1 MTLPNFTK
9 NRLGAV
15 GPQPHIPTTEIRP
28 RSARQTCDPRRLRR
42 SDRWKRLAAMQAG
55 PGAEK
60 LWVASWLLCSVP
72 ARYSSRRWPMLHMA
86 EAVVVASLAVAVDF
100 TAAALVG
107 SMGADF
113 TAAGFM
119 LAGSTMASGVSAVGS
134 AAGLVGFTRRTG
146 GITATPTT
154 TTATIRITA
163 TITASLTITT
173 ASPTRRRPGI
183 IAPIP
188 PAITRT

>member
-1 MTLPNFTK
+1 
-9 NRLGAV
+9 
-15 GPQPHIPTTEIRP
+15 
-28 RSARQTCDPRRLRR
+28 
-42 SDRWKRLAAMQAG
+42 MQAG

-60 LWVASWLLCSVP
+60 LWVASRLLCSVP
-72 ARYSSRRWPMLHMA
+72 ARYSSRRWPMLRMA
-86 EAVVVASLAVAVDF
+86 EVVVASMAVVDFTAAASAGSMGADF

-119 LAGSTMASGVSAVGS
+119 LAGFTMASGVSAVGS

-146 GITATPTT
+146 GTTATPTT

-163 TITASLTITT
+163 TITASPTTTT

-183 IAPIP
+183 IAPTS

>member
-1 MTLPNFTK
+1 
-9 NRLGAV
+9 
-15 GPQPHIPTTEIRP
+15 
-28 RSARQTCDPRRLRR
+28 
-42 SDRWKRLAAMQAG
+42 MQAG

-60 LWVASWLLCSVP
+60 ARGGPRLLCSVP
-72 ARYSSRRWPMLHMA
+72 APSSSRRWPMLRMA
-86 EAVVVASLAVAVDF
+86 EAVVVASMAVVVDFTAAASAGSMGADF

-107 SMGADF
+107 SMGADFTAAALVASMGADF

-163 TITASLTITT
+163 TITAIPTKTT
-173 ASPTRRRPGI
+173 ANPTRRRPGI
-183 IAPIP
+183 IAPTP
-188 PAITRT
+188 PAMSRTWPSAIPAGRQYPRADVLKALAR

>member
-1 MTLPNFTK
+1 
-9 NRLGAV
+9 
-15 GPQPHIPTTEIRP
+15 
-28 RSARQTCDPRRLRR
+28 
-42 SDRWKRLAAMQAG
+42 MQAG

-60 LWVASWLLCSVP
+60 LWVASRLLCSVP
-72 ARYSSRRWPMLHMA
+72 ARYSSRRWPMLRMA
-86 EAVVVASLAVAVDF
+86 EAVVVASMAVVVDFTAAASAGSMGADF

-119 LAGSTMASGVSAVGS
+119 LADSTMALGVSAVGS

-163 TITASLTITT
+163 TITASPTITT

-183 IAPIP
+183 IAPTP
-188 PAITRT
+188 PAITVRDPVQYRLAGSRRELT

>member
-1 MTLPNFTK
+1 
-9 NRLGAV
+9 
-15 GPQPHIPTTEIRP
+15 
-28 RSARQTCDPRRLRR
+28 
-42 SDRWKRLAAMQAG
+42 
-55 PGAEK
+55 
-60 LWVASWLLCSVP
+60 
-72 ARYSSRRWPMLHMA
+72 RRWPMLRMA
-86 EAVVVASLAVAVDF
+86 EAVVVASMAVVVDFTAAASAGSMGADF

-146 GITATPTT
+146 GITATLTT

-163 TITASLTITT
+163 TITAS
-173 ASPTRRRPGI
+173 PTRRRPGI
-183 IAPIP
+183 IAPTP
-188 PAITRT
+188 P

>member
-1 MTLPNFTK
+1 M
-9 NRLGAV
+9 
-15 GPQPHIPTTEIRP
+15 
-28 RSARQTCDPRRLRR
+28 LR
-42 SDRWKRLAAMQAG
+42 
-55 PGAEK
+55 
-60 LWVASWLLCSVP
+60 
-72 ARYSSRRWPMLHMA
+72 MA
-86 EAVVVASLAVAVDF
+86 EAVVVASMAVVEDF
-100 TAAALVG
+100 TAAASAGSMGADFTAAGLVGSMGADFTAAGLVG

-154 TTATIRITA
+154 TTIRMTA
-163 TITASLTITT
+163 TITASPTITT

-183 IAPIP
+183 IAPTP